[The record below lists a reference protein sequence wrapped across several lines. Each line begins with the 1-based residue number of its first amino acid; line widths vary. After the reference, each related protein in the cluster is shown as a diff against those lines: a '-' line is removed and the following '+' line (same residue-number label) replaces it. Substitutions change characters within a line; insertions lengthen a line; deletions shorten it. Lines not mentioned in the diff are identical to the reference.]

1 MFFFEI
7 CYMRRFVEGSAE
19 DLCREL
25 WRLVD
30 AQYGLR
36 GTLCR
41 LGTIELRFFTDPG
54 RPHQQFPMLT
64 TRVKAAETRA
74 LVPIVAT
81 IWNSLMNRRHEEDR
95 RIDSMLA
102 NLATCYECLDD
113 DSFRLPVRK
122 QRLLEARYERFALD
136 YRWLCWDALR
146 RLALRWHEV
155 PKFHV
160 GFHLVYQSRFMNPR
174 FGW

>member
-1 MFFFEI
+1 M
-7 CYMRRFVEGSAE
+7 
-19 DLCREL
+19 
-25 WRLVD
+25 D

-81 IWNSLMNRRHEEDR
+81 IWNSLMDRTHEEDR

-122 QRLLEARYERFALD
+122 QRLLEASYERFALD
-136 YRWLCWDALR
+136 YRWL
-146 RLALRWHEV
+146 
-155 PKFHV
+155 
-160 GFHLVYQSRFMNPR
+160 
-174 FGW
+174 